1 MVSVFSRVGEGCG
14 RLRYRGRRHDAV
26 HLDERCRLVD
36 SAAQRD
42 FARRRAE
49 APGARPT
56 TKPAIGHRGEPS
68 VVAACRTGGLGR
80 NPWVAPDQVSPY
92 TRSSSTE
99 RTILDL
105 HHDQRRISQ

>member
-1 MVSVFSRVGEGCG
+1 MPCIWTGS
-14 RLRYRGRRHDAV
+14 
-26 HLDERCRLVD
+26 RLVD

-42 FARRRAE
+42 LARRCAE

-68 VVAACRTGGLGR
+68 VAAACRTGDLGP
-80 NPWVAPDQVSPY
+80 NPWVASDRVSPY
-92 TRSSSTE
+92 TRSSSIE

-105 HHDQRRISQ
+105 ITTNGGINQ